1 MVSYGASEDGQ
12 AEQTQGALRWL
23 KGVEGD
29 GEGWLLI
36 DDLVDTGRT
45 ARAVRERLP
54 KAHFATIYA
63 KPLGRP
69 IVDTFVREFRQEEWI
84 YFPWDIDYR
93 FVSPIKT
100 RQKELGVCPVGYT
113 EFTIGGAMFGEMKV
127 FSGSSHPDLA
137 SGIATHM
144 GMPLGR
150 LKVTRF
156 SNENIKVKVEE
167 NVREAD
173 VFVIQSSCPPV
184 SDNLM
189 ELLILIDALKF
200 ASAARITAVLPYFP
214 YARSDKKDEARI
226 SITARLVADLLETA
240 GADRVLTMTLHAPQI
255 LGFFR
260 KPADQLLA
268 TPILSNYFKTK
279 DLSNTTVVATDA
291 GAAKFAGHFAKRLS
305 VPMAIIDKRRFDD
318 SEKAQSVALIGD
330 VKNRDAIIYDDE
342 IATGGSIKEAARI
355 LRELGARSV
364 RVGVT
369 HPVFSG
375 SALETLNSANLD
387 ELVVTD
393 SIPVSPE
400 RARQLPNLKVLST
413 AALFGDA
420 ILRIHG
426 GRSISEMMD

>member
-1 MVSYGASEDGQ
+1 
-12 AEQTQGALRWL
+12 
-23 KGVEGD
+23 
-29 GEGWLLI
+29 
-36 DDLVDTGRT
+36 
-45 ARAVRERLP
+45 
-54 KAHFATIYA
+54 
-63 KPLGRP
+63 
-69 IVDTFVREFRQEEWI
+69 
-84 YFPWDIDYR
+84 
-93 FVSPIKT
+93 
-100 RQKELGVCPVGYT
+100 
-113 EFTIGGAMFGEMKV
+113 MFGEMKV
-127 FSGSSHPDLA
+127 FSGSSHPELA
-137 SGIATHM
+137 RGIATHM

-156 SNENIKVKVEE
+156 SNENIKVKIEE

-189 ELLILIDALKF
+189 EMLILIDALKF

-268 TPILSNYFKTK
+268 TPILTNYFLTK

-330 VKNRDAIIYDDE
+330 VQGRDAIIYDDE

-355 LRELGARSV
+355 LRELGARTV

-375 SALETLNSANLD
+375 NALETLNSANLD

-400 RARQLPNLKVLST
+400 RQKAMPYLKVLST

>member
-1 MVSYGASEDGQ
+1 
-12 AEQTQGALRWL
+12 
-23 KGVEGD
+23 
-29 GEGWLLI
+29 
-36 DDLVDTGRT
+36 
-45 ARAVRERLP
+45 
-54 KAHFATIYA
+54 
-63 KPLGRP
+63 
-69 IVDTFVREFRQEEWI
+69 
-84 YFPWDIDYR
+84 
-93 FVSPIKT
+93 
-100 RQKELGVCPVGYT
+100 
-113 EFTIGGAMFGEMKV
+113 MFGEMKV

-330 VKNRDAIIYDDE
+330 VKGRDAIIYDDE

-375 SALETLNSANLD
+375 NALETLRSANLD

-400 RARQLPNLKVLST
+400 RAKQLPNLKVLST

>member
-1 MVSYGASEDGQ
+1 
-12 AEQTQGALRWL
+12 
-23 KGVEGD
+23 
-29 GEGWLLI
+29 
-36 DDLVDTGRT
+36 
-45 ARAVRERLP
+45 
-54 KAHFATIYA
+54 
-63 KPLGRP
+63 
-69 IVDTFVREFRQEEWI
+69 
-84 YFPWDIDYR
+84 
-93 FVSPIKT
+93 
-100 RQKELGVCPVGYT
+100 
-113 EFTIGGAMFGEMKV
+113 
-127 FSGSSHPDLA
+127 
-137 SGIATHM
+137 M

-330 VKNRDAIIYDDE
+330 VKGRDAIIYDDE

-375 SALETLNSANLD
+375 NALETLTSANLD

-400 RARQLPNLKVLST
+400 RAKQLPNLKVLST